1 VTFAKKLNDDQ
12 LQKFNKAIQ
21 QSRVKDFLDQKNVN
35 YNFMVMEEGKNLS
48 GGQAQRIALA
58 RALYFNK
65 DVIIFDESLNSLN
78 EELQNEIIN
87 ECKNI
92 RKKITLIV
100 ITHNKS
106 LLKHFDKVIELN

>member
-1 VTFAKKLNDDQ
+1 
-12 LQKFNKAIQ
+12 
-21 QSRVKDFLDQKNVN
+21 
-35 YNFMVMEEGKNLS
+35 MVMEEGKNLS

-92 RKKITLIV
+92 RKKID
-100 ITHNKS
+100 N
-106 LLKHFDKVIELN
+106 DD